1 VGKTGEFSIRSAS
14 LSSVVWY
21 FAVLAGWTL
30 IGAGIVE
37 VVAAPVHS
45 WGAPLAMTAV
55 LLVVLELLPLVQG
68 RGHDPQGVV
77 MSTAFVLAML
87 FLWGPWPAIIMLAVA
102 SSAADLRVRKVWW
115 KVLFNPAQYALS
127 VGSAFAVMLAFGKHP
142 SLAHPVETF
151 HPADLAW
158 MAGAWTVYFVV
169 NLALVA
175 GVLSWQSSL
184 VDELLSDFPHYTA
197 MTFAVLALSP
207 LVVVVAQTTWLL
219 LPLLLIPLLLLY
231 YTAQMSLM
239 REHEAAHDAL
249 TGLPNRT
256 SLRFSID
263 QALARH
269 RRDGHPFGLLLIDM
283 DDFKRINDTLG
294 HHVGDDLLTHFAERL
309 RSAVRPDDQVARL
322 GGDEFA
328 VIVQDADEPDVRSVA
343 QRIRAAVLDPIQLH
357 GLALDVEMSI
367 GIAICPN
374 HGRDGDTLLRCAD
387 VAMYTAKEAHVGIE
401 CYAPERDRNSA
412 DRLGLLGDLRRAI
425 DEHELELYYQPKVA
439 PSDSS
444 LLGVE
449 ALVRW
454 PHPLR
459 GLVPPDEFIP
469 LAERSG
475 IMPLLT
481 ERVVTLALEQ
491 LVAWR
496 DMGMHVPIAVNISPT
511 DLADD
516 RLTRLVR
523 EGLRRHQLAP
533 GLLHLE
539 ITERVVAEDGE
550 ETYAVLRDLRD
561 MGVTI
566 SLDDFG
572 TGYSSLLRL
581 QSLPVD
587 EIKIDRA
594 FVSCLS
600 DGEEAVGIVR
610 AVIELAHALGL
621 PAIAEGVETEAEWRL
636 LNALGCDGAQ
646 GWYVARPMPRAQ
658 ATEWARSHGAAV
670 RPVRRQSLAARGGRH
685 ASAPAAVPAR

>member
-1 VGKTGEFSIRSAS
+1 VGRTGEFSIRTAS
-14 LSSVVWY
+14 LSCAVWY
-21 FAVLAGWTL
+21 LSVILGWTL
-30 IGAGIVE
+30 IGVGVVRVASAP
-37 VVAAPVHS
+37 VVAS
-45 WGAPLAMTAV
+45 GAPLAMTAV
-55 LLVVLELLPLVQG
+55 VLVVLELLPLVQG

-77 MSTAFVLAML
+77 MSTAFVCAML

-102 SSAADLRVRKVWW
+102 STAADLRVRKAWW

-127 VGSAFAVMLAFGKHP
+127 VAAASLVMRAFGAHP
-142 SLAHPVETF
+142 SLAHPLGSF
-151 HPADLAW
+151 HPSDLTW
-158 MAGAWTVYFVV
+158 MVGAWVAYFTV

-175 GVLSWQSSL
+175 GVLSWQPLL
-184 VDELLSDFPHYTA
+184 VDALLDDFAHYAA

-207 LVVVVAQTTWLL
+207 LVVVVAQTTWSI

-249 TGLPNRT
+249 TGLPNRA
-256 SLRFSID
+256 SLRFALD

-269 RRDGHPFGLLLIDM
+269 RRDGQPFGLLLIDM
-283 DDFKRINDTLG
+283 DDFKQINDTLG

-309 RSAVRPDDQVARL
+309 RAAVRPEDQVARL

-328 VIVQDADEPDVRSVA
+328 VIVQDATEDEVRSVA
-343 QRIRAAVLDPIQLH
+343 QRIRASVFDPIQLH

-367 GIAICPN
+367 GFAICPD
-374 HGRDGDTLLRCAD
+374 HGRDGATLLRCAD
-387 VAMYTAKEAHVGIE
+387 VAMYSAKQTHVGIE
-401 CYAPERDRNSA
+401 CYAPERDRNST

-425 DEHELELYYQPKVA
+425 DEHALELHYQPKIA

-454 PHPLR
+454 SHPQR
-459 GLVPPDEFIP
+459 GPVPPDEFIP

-496 DMGMHVPIAVNISPT
+496 DMGMQVPIAVNISPT

-516 RLTRLVR
+516 RLTSLVR
-523 EGLRRHQLAP
+523 EGLRRHEITP
-533 GLLHLE
+533 GLLQLE

-587 EIKIDRA
+587 ELKIDRA

-600 DGEEAVGIVR
+600 DGDEAVGMVR
-610 AVIELAHALGL
+610 AVIELAHALRL
-621 PAIAEGVETEAEWRL
+621 PAIAEGVETEDEWRL
-636 LNALGCDGAQ
+636 LDALGCDGAQ
-646 GWYVARPMPRAQ
+646 GWYVARPMPGDR
-658 ATEWARSHGAAV
+658 ATEWIRGHGAT
-670 RPVRRQSLAARGGRH
+670 RRV
-685 ASAPAAVPAR
+685 APARRPRAAHGRRAPAPAV

>member
-1 VGKTGEFSIRSAS
+1 VGKTGEFSIRTVS
-14 LSSVVWY
+14 LSSLVWY
-21 FAVLAGWTL
+21 GSVLLGWTL
-30 IGAGIVE
+30 IGFGVAHVATAPIV
-37 VVAAPVHS
+37 AS
-45 WGAPLAMTAV
+45 GAPLAMTAV
-55 LLVVLELLPLVQG
+55 VLVVLELLPLVQG

-77 MSTAFVLAML
+77 MSTAFVCAML
-87 FLWGPWPAIIMLAVA
+87 FLWGPWPAIILLAIA
-102 SSAADLRVRKVWW
+102 STAADLRVRKSWW
-115 KVLFNPAQYALS
+115 KVLFNPAQYAVS
-127 VGSAFAVMLAFGKHP
+127 VAAGALAMRICGQHP
-142 SLAHPVETF
+142 SLAHPLTAF
-151 HPADLAW
+151 HASDLAW
-158 MAGAWTVYFVV
+158 MAAAWIAYFTVNF
-169 NLALVA
+169 ALVA
-175 GVLSWQSSL
+175 GVLSWHPAL
-184 VDELLSDFPHYTA
+184 VDALLGDFVHYTA

-207 LVVVVAQTTWLL
+207 LVVVVAQTTWLI

-239 REHEAAHDAL
+239 REHEAAHDPL
-249 TGLPNRT
+249 TGLPNRA
-256 SLRFSID
+256 SLRFAID
-263 QALARH
+263 HALVRH
-269 RRDGHPFGLLLIDM
+269 RRDGQPFGLLLIDM

-309 RSAVRPDDQVARL
+309 RAAIRPSDQVARL

-328 VIVQDADEPDVRSVA
+328 VIVQDAEEDEVRSVA
-343 QRIRAAVLDPIQLH
+343 QRIRASVLDPIQLH

-374 HGRDGDTLLRCAD
+374 HGQDGDTLLRCAD
-387 VAMYTAKEAHVGIE
+387 VAMYSAKETHAGVE
-401 CYAPERDRNSA
+401 CYAVERDRNSA

-425 DEHELELYYQPKVA
+425 DEHQLELYFQPKIA
-439 PSDSS
+439 LSDAA

-454 PHPLR
+454 PHPQR
-459 GLVPPDEFIP
+459 GLVLPDEFIP

-481 ERVVTLALEQ
+481 ERVITLALEQ

-496 DMGMHVPIAVNISPT
+496 EMGMDVPVAVNISPT

-516 RLTRLVR
+516 RLTGLVR
-523 EGLRRHQLAP
+523 AGLHRHDIGP
-533 GLLHLE
+533 GLLELE

-561 MGVTI
+561 MGVRI

-587 EIKIDRA
+587 ELKIDRA

-600 DGEEAVGIVR
+600 QADEAAIGIVR
-610 AVIELAHALGL
+610 AVVDMAHALRL
-621 PAIAEGVETEAEWRL
+621 PAIAEGVETEDEWQV

-646 GWYVARPMPRAQ
+646 GWYLARPMPAAE
-658 ATEWARSHGAAV
+658 ATEWIRDHMRTGLHDVVDGALV
-670 RPVRRQSLAARGGRH
+670 RQLR
-685 ASAPAAVPAR
+685 